1 MAAAPLA
8 QGRPEEC
15 HCVGKDCGPVWSVIP
30 RKMLGGQGAG
40 IALLYL
46 TVIYSLVLPAVTQP
60 HIMRSSARIP

>member
-40 IALLYL
+40 
-46 TVIYSLVLPAVTQP
+46 TLPAYP
-60 HIMRSSARIP
+60 PLPLFHAR